1 MAATK
6 VFVTVHD
13 ENGAPHTFEPGSEV
27 PDWAARKI
35 SNPNVWDGDAP
46 VFDDENPEG
55 DLSED
60 DVDEPAR
67 SGRGSG
73 LPVWKAYAASLD
85 IEVPDDA
92 SRDDVIKLVDE
103 KKTSTE
109 A

>member
-13 ENGAPHTFEPGSEV
+13 ENGAPYTFEPGAEV

-46 VFDDENPEG
+46 VFEDEPQEG
-55 DLSED
+55 ELSED
-60 DVDEPAR
+60 EVDAPAR

-73 LPVWKAYAASLD
+73 LPVWKAYASSLG
-85 IEVPDDA
+85 IEVPADA
-92 SRDDVIKLVDE
+92 TRDDVIKLVDE
-103 KKTSTE
+103 HKATQ